1 MSLMSLI
8 EYLSHAITFNFQSC
22 ETGIVSFFFP
32 QGLNPGK
39 AIGEIKKMLATYQG
53 KQAAT
58 A

>member
-1 MSLMSLI
+1 MNNI
-8 EYLSHAITFNFQSC
+8 HILSS
-22 ETGIVSFFFP
+22 

-58 A
+58 AWVKILSTKLV